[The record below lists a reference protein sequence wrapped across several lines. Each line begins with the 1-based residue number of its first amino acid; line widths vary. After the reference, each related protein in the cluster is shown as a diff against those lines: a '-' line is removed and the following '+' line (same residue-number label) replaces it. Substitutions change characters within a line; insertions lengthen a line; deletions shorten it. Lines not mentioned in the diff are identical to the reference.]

1 LRPPRRRIGP
11 QQAQRNGRARQYGES
26 MDDIASR
33 IIELVAQSKNLPA
46 SSVHLDTT
54 FDELQIDSLDKIN
67 LTFAVEEMFSIEI
80 PDESLNSLK
89 TVGDVVSGVEKLR
102 AASSDTATT

>member
-1 LRPPRRRIGP
+1 
-11 QQAQRNGRARQYGES
+11 

-33 IIELVAQSKNLPA
+33 VIGLVAQSKNLPVSA
-46 SSVHLDTT
+46 VNLNTT

-89 TVGDVVSGVEKLR
+89 TVGDVVRGVERLR
-102 AASSDTATT
+102 ASASPDAATT